1 MTLVFWNVNNLSTS
15 HDRVERRRVYVILLL
30 YSDTLFRRLRYSVFS
45 RECNMNHQ
53 HIYELFLLKNRKL
66 VYCKFTF

>member
-30 YSDTLFRRLRYSVFS
+30 YSDTLFRRLRYSV
-45 RECNMNHQ
+45 
-53 HIYELFLLKNRKL
+53 L
-66 VYCKFTF
+66 VESAT